1 MNGNKILIVDD
12 ELDMVDLIKTRLI
25 ANDYKVVSAT
35 DGLEG
40 LGKASKEE
48 PDLILLDIKMA
59 QMDGY
64 SMLRRLRQE
73 EKLKSIP
80 VIILTSY
87 DKMKDMF
94 EVEGVSDYVVKPF
107 DNKDLLSRISKA
119 LRAEE

>member
-119 LRAEE
+119 LREEE